1 VWTSKK
7 IGASSDLVHGAAKRP
22 GASAD
27 DVDATG
33 HGACVTENNVAGTIE
48 SAGATEKSEQ

>member
-1 VWTSKK
+1 
-7 IGASSDLVHGAAKRP
+7 VHGAAKKA

-33 HGACVTENNVAGTIE
+33 DIACVTDHKVAGTIE
-48 SAGATEKSEQ
+48 NAGATEKSDQ

>member
-1 VWTSKK
+1 
-7 IGASSDLVHGAAKRP
+7 VHGAVKKA

-33 HGACVTENNVAGTIE
+33 DVARVTNNKVAGTIDN
-48 SAGATEKSEQ
+48 AGATENSDQ